1 MRCNKRRF
9 VYSNLVLTLPFVVSK
24 VHPERVEGSNHEDRL
39 GTSLMNSGGYPR
51 SNRHF
56 INEIASQ
63 SENAIELATV
73 IEGDFIK
80 MP

>member
-1 MRCNKRRF
+1 MRCRYQLAASP
-9 VYSNLVLTLPFVVSK
+9 VGCLPLMVSL
-24 VHPERVEGSNHEDRL
+24 SNHEDRL
-39 GTSLMNSGGYPR
+39 ATSLMNSGGYPR